1 MIGVIILIMVFW
13 GIMVDVV
20 VIWSIICIMGILN
33 LFWIWIGLM
42 IGRLVV
48 DLEV

>member
-1 MIGVIILIMVFW
+1 MIGVIILVMVVW
-13 GIMVDVV
+13 IMVDVV
-20 VIWSIICIMGILN
+20 VIWGIICIMGILN

>member
-1 MIGVIILIMVFW
+1 MIGVIILVMVVW
-13 GIMVDVV
+13 IMVDVV
-20 VIWSIICIMGILN
+20 VIWSIIYIMGILN